1 MRARQGRAPVPP
13 AATRS
18 TSRPRRSRRG
28 DPTTALI
35 GGLFGALLVVGGA
48 LALDVPDPRPDQVL
62 PVLVTAALYLAAGLV
77 AWSRRPHNRIGL
89 LLLLTG
95 LSIWLTAL
103 ESAPTP
109 FLAATAL
116 VAGTLPL
123 ALTLHLILAYPS
135 GRVEG
140 RLARVLVG
148 STYLASTLLQLP
160 AVLVGNGPAAVWN
173 PASAETIGRWAGWV
187 QTVVGVSSVLA
198 AAALVT
204 FRAFQADPL
213 ERHRLGPM
221 VWYRVLLPLL
231 IAVGALAGRLPDE
244 RLAAD
249 LGLLQ
254 LLAVL
259 GLPVVFLVGL
269 LLGSFG
275 RAAEVD
281 ELVTRIGATTP
292 RPGELSAAVALALGD
307 PEAVVVYARSDVG
320 TDGYVDEAGR
330 PVPDRPARGR
340 RIQPVSYNGR
350 TVGGILHREDLDA
363 DDAAMEVL
371 GGVVAMGIDAQRLAA
386 QQLALLADLHEREAD
401 LQASRLRLLQA
412 EDTERRRISRDLH
425 DGAQQHIVLLGLNA
439 RRLSR
444 SATDPDVASAAAGIA
459 DGMTGLLTEF
469 RDLVAGIMPAALL
482 DRGLVPAVELLAGRM
497 PLPTTVETEALP
509 DRLPA
514 EVESTLYFAVSEALT
529 NVVKHAGASTVRVRF
544 ARLTDEDRP
553 RLRVTVADDGSGG
566 ADPEAG
572 SGLRGLED
580 RVGALGGTLTV
591 GPAPGGGT
599 VVGLEVPCA

>member
-1 MRARQGRAPVPP
+1 
-13 AATRS
+13 
-18 TSRPRRSRRG
+18 
-28 DPTTALI
+28 
-35 GGLFGALLVVGGA
+35 
-48 LALDVPDPRPDQVL
+48 
-62 PVLVTAALYLAAGLV
+62 
-77 AWSRRPHNRIGL
+77 
-89 LLLLTG
+89 
-95 LSIWLTAL
+95 
-103 ESAPTP
+103 
-109 FLAATAL
+109 
-116 VAGTLPL
+116 
-123 ALTLHLILAYPS
+123 
-135 GRVEG
+135 
-140 RLARVLVG
+140 
-148 STYLASTLLQLP
+148 
-160 AVLVGNGPAAVWN
+160 
-173 PASAETIGRWAGWV
+173 
-187 QTVVGVSSVLA
+187 
-198 AAALVT
+198 
-204 FRAFQADPL
+204 
-213 ERHRLGPM
+213 
-221 VWYRVLLPLL
+221 
-231 IAVGALAGRLPDE
+231 
-244 RLAAD
+244 
-249 LGLLQ
+249 
-254 LLAVL
+254 
-259 GLPVVFLVGL
+259 
-269 LLGSFG
+269 
-275 RAAEVD
+275 
-281 ELVTRIGATTP
+281 
-292 RPGELSAAVALALGD
+292 
-307 PEAVVVYARSDVG
+307 VVYARSDVG

-444 SATDPDVASAAAGIA
+444 SADDPEVASAAAGIA

-529 NVVKHAGASTVRVRF
+529 NVVKHADATTVRVRF

-580 RVGALGGTLTV
+580 RVAALGGTLTV